1 MKKSILL
8 LLLVL
13 LSTNI
18 LLIDETP
25 ISNGILVQVSEKEK
39 VEQIQTNGAWFTEE
53 DML

>member
-1 MKKSILL
+1 MKKSIL

-18 LLIDETP
+18 LLIDEIP
-25 ISNGILVQVSEKEK
+25 ISNGVPVQVSEKEK